1 VAGALWLWKGA
12 LYAGFAY
19 DAVLNCLLVGFVFS
33 MIFAHAPIVFPAVLR
48 LRLPF
53 YQGLYLPLALLHGS
67 LLVRLAGDLV
77 GMAVL
82 RQIGGILSTVSS
94 LGFFAALQAGQFVI
108 GEP

>member
-1 VAGALWLWKGA
+1 
-12 LYAGFAY
+12 
-19 DAVLNCLLVGFVFS
+19 

-53 YQGLYLPLALLHGS
+53 YQGLYLPLAQLHGS

-82 RQIGGILSTVSS
+82 REIGGILSTVSI
-94 LGFFAALQAGQFVI
+94 LGFALQAGRVVI